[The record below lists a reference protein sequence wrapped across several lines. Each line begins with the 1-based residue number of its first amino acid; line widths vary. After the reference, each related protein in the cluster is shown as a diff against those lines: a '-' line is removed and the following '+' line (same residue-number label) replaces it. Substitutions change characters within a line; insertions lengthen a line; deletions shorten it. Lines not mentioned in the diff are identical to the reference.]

1 MDNEITRRSALV
13 DKYQTGRFGAP
24 GDTAGIHFVERTN
37 LTLTDLRG
45 DPGDPQFVASAR
57 RALKC
62 ALPLEPNTSS
72 SGTDCEVLW
81 LGPDEWLLVTIAAAR
96 LPIDGGYM
104 TDVSHGRAVVRVS
117 GARTRDL
124 FAKGCPLDLH
134 PRVFAPRRCAQTHIA
149 HVSVL
154 LHLVDDAGTFDLYCA
169 RSYAAHTWHWLTE
182 AASALGYSVA
192 NA

>member
-1 MDNEITRRSALV
+1 MTVEIGVPERLAQINLRIDPADAGPVGEALGV
-13 DKYQTGRFGAP
+13 RLP
-24 GDTAGIHFVERTN
+24 
-37 LTLTDLRG
+37 TD
-45 DPGDPQFVASAR
+45 
-57 RALKC
+57 
-62 ALPLEPNTSS
+62 PNTFTAN
-72 SGTDCEVLW
+72 GARWALW
-81 LGPDEWLLVTIAAAR
+81 LGPDEWLLVTIAATR

-154 LHLVDDAGTFDLYCA
+154 LHLVDEAGTFDLYFA